1 LPNGVSSHQHQST
14 VVKEQKLFAA
24 HLPTE
29 KVGFG
34 RTDRTKRLQP
44 NCYLGVFSTISCW
57 QS

>member
-1 LPNGVSSHQHQST
+1 LTVSSHQHQST

-34 RTDRTKRLQP
+34 RTDRTNSLKP
-44 NCYLGVFSTISCW
+44 NAYSGVFQPYLASDI
-57 QS
+57 